1 MLQGGDTPLK
11 IAEEENKSKVAALL
25 REHGGRT

>member
-1 MLQGGDTPLK
+1 MLQDGNTPLK
-11 IAEEENKSKVAALL
+11 LAEMFDKSKVAALL

>member
-1 MLQGGDTPLK
+1 MLQDGDTPLK
-11 IAEEENKSKVAALL
+11 DAETKGHGKVAALL